1 MTQTIVEAKCYQV
14 GTMKVE
20 VHPDSH
26 AAVSTA
32 AEAAA
37 KVFIKL
43 AHTHNPLGAD
53 FAAGASQF
61 ETHNELMRIP
71 NLPGEQVI
79 EFDMDEYVNLAVD
92 HPGSFRRYLRER
104 LTALRCTHPNVNIH
118 LGLESANELG
128 GALPSQ

>member
-1 MTQTIVEAKCYQV
+1 LTQTIVEAKCYQV

-26 AAVSTA
+26 AAVATA

-61 ETHNELMRIP
+61 ETLNELARIP

-79 EFDMDEYVNLAVD
+79 DFDMDEYVNLAAD
-92 HPGSFRRYLRER
+92 YPGSFRRYLRER
-104 LTALRCTHPNVNIH
+104 LTALIRTHPNVNIDF
-118 LGLESANELG
+118 GLESANELG